1 MIIVLL
7 CWIVVLFNRME
18 PIQTLSQE
26 FLRSL
31 LDPNE
36 EPLIV
41 WCAKCQELIL
51 RGFKDSSDGAIIIEK
66 KSISTE

>member
-1 MIIVLL
+1 
-7 CWIVVLFNRME
+7 ME